1 MVEAVT
7 DEVVDVEYV
16 DEGLAAGAG
25 AEGVVVVVI
34 STYDAGT
41 RPSL

>member
-1 MVEAVT
+1 MVEAVN

-25 AEGVVVVVI
+25 AEGVVVVVT